1 MEDSDN
7 PQVKLTP
14 GKSYTLYLDVTPVN
28 NAENVVPTQVKVNIK
43 VSNPI
48 KNTLPCI
55 GRVFCV
61 MSIRSAGMF

>member
-43 VSNPI
+43 VS
-48 KNTLPCI
+48 K
-55 GRVFCV
+55 
-61 MSIRSAGMF
+61 